1 MFPLDRNIH
10 FHSKWTERRRI
21 KNELPEL
28 CDCDQEVQVLMH
40 HAQVS
45 EFCIIMEDIASVVS
59 HQHSHPHSR
68 RRILWVRWGGKCL
81 MIFVYSGH
89 ETQSSSAA
97 SFPLVLLWDPR
108 ALVIRSVILLLELQ
122 WWCDGVGFMEWR
134 FRDQESSWGRDAAG
148 EMGSD
153 KQQSK

>member
-1 MFPLDRNIH
+1 MDWEKKNQE
-10 FHSKWTERRRI
+10 WTARAMW
-21 KNELPEL
+21 LWSGS
-28 CDCDQEVQVLMH
+28 QVLMN

-45 EFCIIMEDIASVVS
+45 EFCVTMEGIASVVS

-89 ETQSSSAA
+89 ETKSSSAA
-97 SFPLVLLWDPR
+97 SFPLVLLRDPR
-108 ALVIRSVILLLELQ
+108 ALVIRPVILLLELQ
-122 WWCDGVGFMEWR
+122 WWCDGGGFMEWR
-134 FRDQESSWGRDAAG
+134 FRGQESSWGRDAAG

-153 KQQSK
+153 KQQSE